1 MVLKSNGKFKEKLT
15 CGCKYDMWNLVNFH
29 PTTQKSEDFTLMG
42 YFNPKYTRFE
52 LPEYRGV
59 TFHDTEQ

>member
-1 MVLKSNGKFKEKLT
+1 MT
-15 CGCKYDMWNLVNFH
+15 CGCKYDMWNLVSFH
-29 PTTQKSEDFTLMG
+29 PTTQKSEDFTLVG
-42 YFNPKYTRFE
+42 YFYPKYTRFE

>member
-1 MVLKSNGKFKEKLT
+1 MT
-15 CGCKYDMWNLVNFH
+15 
-29 PTTQKSEDFTLMG
+29 DFTLMG

-59 TFHDTEQ
+59 IFHATEY